1 MTHIRLHLLLWH
13 LFVFDVLAAPQTFWA
28 AHILNAR
35 FTGPANK
42 DLANLECDVGFVAG
56 FCFGEQKTFSDFNS
70 EMHVIGTVFE
80 WNQVTIDRWQTGAGS
95 YLSCCPPG
103 SKGNSASYYRCNT
116 WTNEDHDN
124 CHTLGLPW
132 NDGKIK
138 AVGAQVPSGSKP
150 VSGKQQW
157 MYSFPSEGEG
167 TTWTQGLTR
176 RLKMEDLAGYWIRI
190 AGGCSNCQGKSLE
203 DPCYGTCVSQLG
215 IPRLIALT
223 SNALGDPHGFP
234 NCGIPGPNIQGIMF
248 NKDNGA
254 TGNKCVDL
262 SGGNSKWGTAI
273 DLWDCNGLVNQAW
286 YWNDYMIQLA
296 GHNIP
301 GMCIDLPGGD
311 ARNGN
316 KLWLWGCNGGD
327 SQKWTFDS
335 STGSIR
341 YAKNPS
347 FCIDLPGGNTQ
358 NGNQLWLWQCLSNS
372 GSQKWYLYKH
382 ASSTETDTLSGS
394 QQERKLLAGASW
406 MHGVK
411 QILSDPEL
419 SLNYTRPADFVPW
432 YEKKEVKEWYAA
444 QMPGP
449 GLPRPL
455 VPEGWAGYNISTEL
469 TELHV

>member
-1 MTHIRLHLLLWH
+1 MAHVRLCFLLWP
-13 LFVFDVLAAPQTFWA
+13 FFMSAVFADPQTFWA

-70 EMHVIGTVFE
+70 EMHVVGTVFE
-80 WNQVTIDRWQTGAGS
+80 WNQVTINQWQTGPGS
-95 YLSCCPPG
+95 YLSCCPPA
-103 SKGNSASYYRCNT
+103 SKGNTGDYYRCNT
-116 WTNEDHDN
+116 WTTEDNDN
-124 CHTLGLPW
+124 CHTLNLPW

-138 AVGAQVPSGSKP
+138 AVGAQVPAGSKP

-157 MYSFPSEGEG
+157 MYSFPAEGEG

-176 RLKMEDLAGYWIRI
+176 RLKMEDLAGFWIQN
-190 AGGCSNCQGKSLE
+190 AGGCQSCQGKGLE

-215 IPRLIALT
+215 VPRLITLTHQAL
-223 SNALGDPHGFP
+223 ADPHGFP
-234 NCGIPGPNIQGIMF
+234 NYGIPGPNMQGIMF
-248 NKDNGA
+248 NTDGSRGN
-254 TGNKCVDL
+254 NKCVDL
-262 SGGNSKWGTAI
+262 SGGNSKYGTAI

-286 YWNDYMIQLA
+286 YWNDYMIQLG
-296 GHNIP
+296 GHNLP
-301 GMCIDLPGGD
+301 GMCIDLPG
-311 ARNGN
+311 ANAYNGN

-327 SQKWTFDS
+327 SQRWTWDS
-335 STGSIR
+335 STSSIR

-347 FCIDLPGGNTQ
+347 FCIDLPGANTQ
-358 NGNQLWLWQCLSNS
+358 NGNQLWLWQCVNS
-372 GSQKWYLYKH
+372 PSQKWYLYKPRQ
-382 ASSTETDTLSGS
+382 ETHKMLAAS
-394 QQERKLLAGASW
+394 QQESKQPAGVSW
-406 MHGVK
+406 IHRVK

-419 SLNYTRPADFVPW
+419 NFNYSRPADFVPW

-455 VPEGWAGYNISTEL
+455 VPDGWTGYNISAEL
-469 TELHV
+469 TTVLV